1 MGNILRLYLEI
12 AKEAERLTLEGLER
26 EAALRK
32 AKEIF
37 GIKKEVAEATKNK
50 INNCKDNITD
60 IERKYNIE
68 LGQVYSEATGENIE
82 IDPELIRDKLEE
94 I

>member
-1 MGNILRLYLEI
+1 MGNILRLYLEV

-37 GIKKEVAEATKNK
+37 GIKKEVAEATQNK
-50 INNCKDNITD
+50 INNCDTNITD
-60 IERKYNIE
+60 IEKKYNIE
-68 LGQVYSEATGENIE
+68 SGQVYSEATGENIE

>member
-1 MGNILRLYLEI
+1 MGNIIRLYLEV

-37 GIKKEVAEATKNK
+37 GLKRVTEVSINKEE
-50 INNCKDNITD
+50 C
-60 IERKYNIE
+60 
-68 LGQVYSEATGENIE
+68 
-82 IDPELIRDKLEE
+82 
-94 I
+94 